1 MSLISMEFL
10 TFVAVAVIG
19 YYLIPKRY
27 QWVWLLAFSYIY
39 YASSGMKYL
48 VFLLYTTVVTYG
60 TARMIY
66 GADQKFADQ
75 KEKIKTYKK
84 SIMVLALLLDFGM
97 LAVLK
102 YTNFAISNINTLF
115 HADIRMVKFLL
126 PLGISFYTFQSVG
139 YILDVYWKRYEP
151 EKNIFKFALFVSFFP
166 QILQGPIGRYSN
178 LAHQFYEE
186 HSFDFTRIERG
197 VQRVLWGFFK
207 KMILADWAAVF
218 VDEIFANPDQYS
230 GLALIGILL
239 YTLQLYADFSG
250 GMDVVIGIASMFGIE
265 LDENFK
271 RPFFAVSVTDFWHR
285 WHITLGTWM
294 KDYVFY
300 PVTLSRWMGSF
311 SKWAKKVFG
320 RKTGRTLPICIANI
334 VVFFVVGVWHGAAW
348 KFIIYGL
355 YNGLI
360 IAFSG
365 LMAGNYRSW
374 KKKLHISGKET
385 WYYVFT
391 VVRTFIITV
400 ISMYFDRPDDMGVAL
415 HMMKLS
421 VTRFNPSQILLI
433 PAGKQG
439 TAFTPYA
446 LLILAVGC
454 VILFV
459 VSVLQERG
467 MKIRESLAKLPLPVT
482 VAVYFCLLVSI
493 GFFGSTAVARGFIY
507 AQF

>member
-19 YYLIPKRY
+19 YYLVPKRY

-84 SIMVLALLLDFGM
+84 SIMLLALILDFGM

-102 YTNFAISNINTLF
+102 YTNFTISNINTLF

-186 HSFDFTRIERG
+186 HSFDFMRIERG

-207 KMILADWAAVF
+207 KMVIADTAAVF
-218 VDEIFANPDQYS
+218 VDAIFDQYQTYN
-230 GLALIGILL
+230 GLAIFGVLA
-239 YTLQLYADFSG
+239 YSAQLYGDFSG

-265 LDENFK
+265 MDE
-271 RPFFAVSVTDFWHR
+271 
-285 WHITLGTWM
+285 
-294 KDYVFY
+294 
-300 PVTLSRWMGSF
+300 TLSVHIF
-311 SKWAKKVFG
+311 QY
-320 RKTGRTLPICIANI
+320 L
-334 VVFFVVGVWHGAAW
+334 
-348 KFIIYGL
+348 L
-355 YNGLI
+355 Q
-360 IAFSG
+360 
-365 LMAGNYRSW
+365 
-374 KKKLHISGKET
+374 ISGIAGT
-385 WYYVFT
+385 
-391 VVRTFIITV
+391 
-400 ISMYFDRPDDMGVAL
+400 L
-415 HMMKLS
+415 HLEH
-421 VTRFNPSQILLI
+421 
-433 PAGKQG
+433 G
-439 TAFTPYA
+439 
-446 LLILAVGC
+446 
-454 VILFV
+454 
-459 VSVLQERG
+459 
-467 MKIRESLAKLPLPVT
+467 
-482 VAVYFCLLVSI
+482 
-493 GFFGSTAVARGFIY
+493 
-507 AQF
+507 

>member
-84 SIMVLALLLDFGM
+84 SIMLLALILDFGM

-102 YTNFAISNINTLF
+102 YTNFTISNINTLF

-186 HSFDFTRIERG
+186 HSFDFMRIERG

-207 KMILADWAAVF
+207 KMVIADTAAVF
-218 VDEIFANPDQYS
+218 VDAIFDQYQTYN
-230 GLALIGILL
+230 GLAIFGVLA
-239 YTLQLYADFSG
+239 YSAQLYGDFSG

-265 LDENFK
+265 MDENFK
-271 RPFFAVSVTDFWHR
+271 RPYFSISITDFWHR
-285 WHITLGTWM
+285 WHISLSTWLRDYLYISLG
-294 KDYVFY
+294 
-300 PVTLSRWMGSF
+300 GN
-311 SKWAKKVFG
+311 
-320 RKTGRTLPICIANI
+320 RKGKIRTYINLILTMLL
-334 VVFFVVGVWHGAAW
+334 GGLWHGASW
-348 KFIIYGL
+348 NFVVWGGL
-355 YNGLI
+355 
-360 IAFSG
+360 
-365 LMAGNYRSW
+365 
-374 KKKLHISGKET
+374 H
-385 WYYVFT
+385 
-391 VVRTFIITV
+391 
-400 ISMYFDRPDDMGVAL
+400 GVAL
-415 HMMKLS
+415 ALHKFFRNLLGRPKQYRSRGIRKFFAVVLTFHFVCFCWIFFRNSTFEAS
-421 VTRFNPSQILLI
+421 VTMIRQIF
-433 PAGKQG
+433 
-439 TAFTPYA
+439 TAFHPELLEQLLTGYWKVFA
-446 LLILAVGC
+446 LMGVGFLLHFC
-454 VILFV
+454 PD
-459 VSVLQERG
+459 SWQNACSRG
-467 MKIRESLAKLPLPVT
+467 MVRMPLI
-482 VAVYFCLLVSI
+482 AQALIMIALIYLVIQVKSSDI
-493 GFFGSTAVARGFIY
+493 QPFIY
-507 AQF
+507 FQF

>member
-60 TARMIY
+60 IARMIY
-66 GADQKFADQ
+66 GADQKFAKQ

-102 YTNFAISNINTLF
+102 YTNFAISNVNTLF

-186 HSFDFTRIERG
+186 HSFDFMRIERG

-207 KMILADWAAVF
+207 KMVIADTAAVF
-218 VDEIFANPDQYS
+218 VDAIFDQYQTYN
-230 GLALIGILL
+230 GLAILGVL
-239 YTLQLYADFSG
+239 AYSAQLYGDFSG

-265 LDENFK
+265 MDENFK
-271 RPFFAVSVTDFWHR
+271 RPYFSIS
-285 WHITLGTWM
+285 ITLASLAYYTWNM
-294 KDYVFY
+294 DE
-300 PVTLSRWMGSF
+300 R
-311 SKWAKKVFG
+311 
-320 RKTGRTLPICIANI
+320 
-334 VVFFVVGVWHGAAW
+334 
-348 KFIIYGL
+348 
-355 YNGLI
+355 
-360 IAFSG
+360 
-365 LMAGNYRSW
+365 
-374 KKKLHISGKET
+374 
-385 WYYVFT
+385 
-391 VVRTFIITV
+391 
-400 ISMYFDRPDDMGVAL
+400 
-415 HMMKLS
+415 LS
-421 VTRFNPSQILLI
+421 VLSFVSFKRNGQIRQVCEENIWKDLWTGITNLC
-433 PAGKQG
+433 GKYCG
-439 TAFTPYA
+439 ISCSRY
-446 LLILAVGC
+446 LAWCRLEVYR
-454 VILFV
+454 VW
-459 VSVLQERG
+459 SV
-467 MKIRESLAKLPLPVT
+467 
-482 VAVYFCLLVSI
+482 
-493 GFFGSTAVARGFIY
+493 
-507 AQF
+507 

>member
-19 YYLIPKRY
+19 YYLIPKKY

-66 GADQKFADQ
+66 GADQKFAEQ

-102 YTNFAISNINTLF
+102 YTNFTISNINTLF

-186 HSFDFTRIERG
+186 HSFDFMRIERG

-207 KMILADWAAVF
+207 KMVIADTAAVPRSKAGAAAGQSF
-218 VDEIFANPDQYS
+218 RGAVPCGSGTAGDAAAASGRAGQDEDHQPIRRGGHQPDETPHSITGYCRYVVAAAGIPDQQS
-230 GLALIGILL
+230 
-239 YTLQLYADFSG
+239 S
-250 GMDVVIGIASMFGIE
+250 
-265 LDENFK
+265 
-271 RPFFAVSVTDFWHR
+271 
-285 WHITLGTWM
+285 
-294 KDYVFY
+294 
-300 PVTLSRWMGSF
+300 
-311 SKWAKKVFG
+311 SK
-320 RKTGRTLPICIANI
+320 
-334 VVFFVVGVWHGAAW
+334 
-348 KFIIYGL
+348 
-355 YNGLI
+355 
-360 IAFSG
+360 
-365 LMAGNYRSW
+365 
-374 KKKLHISGKET
+374 
-385 WYYVFT
+385 
-391 VVRTFIITV
+391 
-400 ISMYFDRPDDMGVAL
+400 
-415 HMMKLS
+415 
-421 VTRFNPSQILLI
+421 
-433 PAGKQG
+433 
-439 TAFTPYA
+439 
-446 LLILAVGC
+446 
-454 VILFV
+454 
-459 VSVLQERG
+459 
-467 MKIRESLAKLPLPVT
+467 
-482 VAVYFCLLVSI
+482 
-493 GFFGSTAVARGFIY
+493 
-507 AQF
+507 